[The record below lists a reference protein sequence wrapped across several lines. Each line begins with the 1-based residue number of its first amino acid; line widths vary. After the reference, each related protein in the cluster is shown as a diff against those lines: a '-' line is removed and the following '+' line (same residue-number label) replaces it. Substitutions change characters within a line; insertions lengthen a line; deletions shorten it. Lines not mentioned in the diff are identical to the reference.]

1 MDLRL
6 LLDRFCRLPSLSIGV
21 YALGLG
27 YPPNTADKVAKLQ
40 PANIRAAP
48 FGIPLHSLFEA
59 KGIAGVNRH
68 ILSARASMV
77 TGEPLKDCKLPES
90 KCKKIGKSLW
100 IFNFLH
106 NINHSDISSKQAN
119 IKQYQIENTESQAKF
134 LPADGDQENI
144 SISCGGRDKQI
155 SERTHTGKEEN
166 SLATTTKDQSSET
179 LYQALDSEKD
189 IQQRDFVQQMMDS
202 LPGPSCEINRKL
214 LFLESS
220 LVLAKR
226 PNSKKRL
233 VSAGILSELCG
244 NNIHQGPKVAFQDL
258 RNEEP

>member
-27 YPPNTADKVAKLQ
+27 CPPNTADKVAKLQ

-59 KGIAGVNRH
+59 KGIA
-68 ILSARASMV
+68 
-77 TGEPLKDCKLPES
+77 
-90 KCKKIGKSLW
+90 
-100 IFNFLH
+100 
-106 NINHSDISSKQAN
+106 
-119 IKQYQIENTESQAKF
+119 
-134 LPADGDQENI
+134 DGDQENI

-166 SLATTTKDQSSET
+166 SLATATKDQSSET

-258 RNEEP
+258 RNEKP

>member
-1 MDLRL
+1 ML
-6 LLDRFCRLPSLSIGV
+6 LAWAILPT
-21 YALGLG
+21 
-27 YPPNTADKVAKLQ
+27 PPTKLQ
-40 PANIRAAP
+40 NYNLQTY
-48 FGIPLHSLFEA
+48 GLLHSAYLYTVCFKLKALLVTSCMLWRKTSADFAGMIVIEA
-59 KGIAGVNRH
+59 N
-68 ILSARASMV
+68 
-77 TGEPLKDCKLPES
+77 
-90 KCKKIGKSLW
+90 
-100 IFNFLH
+100 
-106 NINHSDISSKQAN
+106 Q
-119 IKQYQIENTESQAKF
+119 
-134 LPADGDQENI
+134 
-144 SISCGGRDKQI
+144 RDKQI

-202 LPGPSCEINRKL
+202 LPGPSCEINRKF

-258 RNEEP
+258 RNEKP